1 MIFSFFTRWAGRDIY
16 THIYRYEYI
25 YHPPHIGEGR
35 CNTLHISHSSHSW
48 ICISPSSALPSRHWR
63 RSAENPSSTGTC
75 GISDMLPGIFQSRGI
90 EIYLNSVGQFRNQ
103 SQNWRCTAAPYF
115 AMGVPWTPRRLRK
128 NSGPTASPPEFFPAS
143 PTKEQALWTPPAPP
157 KNPGTQ
163 PWIFR

>member
-35 CNTLHISHSSHSW
+35 CNTLHIAHGSHCW

-90 EIYLNSVGQFRNQ
+90 EIYLNSVGQFCSSASKLTLHGSSLLRQ
-103 SQNWRCTAAPYF
+103 GCPLDPSETPEKFGSHGTAARIF
-115 AMGVPWTPRRLRK
+115 SSFSDQR
-128 NSGPTASPPEFFPAS
+128 ASPLDS
-143 PTKEQALWTPPAPP
+143 PSSAEK
-157 KNPGTQ
+157 
-163 PWIFR
+163 